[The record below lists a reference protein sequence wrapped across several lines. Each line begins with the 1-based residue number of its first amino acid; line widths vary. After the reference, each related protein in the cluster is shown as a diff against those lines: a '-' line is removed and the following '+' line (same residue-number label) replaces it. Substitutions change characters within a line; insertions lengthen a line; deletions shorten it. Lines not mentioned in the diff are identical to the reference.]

1 MTKQNCEVHS
11 GVPQRC
17 ASKQEYRWLGD
28 RRPPAL
34 LLRAGRAESQLC
46 HPSTPLLGASV
57 QQGGRA
63 GPVLAKRSH
72 SLQKHQIF
80 MLRKPWKASANASL
94 GGNCARAWDQEK
106 EPPPPLG
113 KPCWRA
119 GHSSLPG
126 GRASPERSE
135 KRLPLGG

>member
-1 MTKQNCEVHS
+1 MRCILEYPK
-11 GVPQRC
+11 GVP
-17 ASKQEYRWLGD
+17 ASRSTAGLVTDAHLHFSLGQEGQS
-28 RRPPAL
+28 P
-34 LLRAGRAESQLC
+34 SLC
-46 HPSTPLLGASV
+46 HPSTPLLCPRQL

-63 GPVLAKRSH
+63 GPVLAKRSR

-106 EPPPPLG
+106 APPPPLG